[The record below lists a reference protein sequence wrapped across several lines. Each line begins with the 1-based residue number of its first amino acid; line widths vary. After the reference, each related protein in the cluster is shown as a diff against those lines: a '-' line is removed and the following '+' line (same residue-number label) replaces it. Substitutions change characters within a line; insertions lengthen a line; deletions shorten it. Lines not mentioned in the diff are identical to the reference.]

1 MVPLSRTAARFRKGG
16 CCDRK
21 GPSNVTVKQGNRG
34 EGERKDTESTTVCR
48 KGPMSVYVC
57 VCRLRSLADP
67 PRSSLG
73 LRRCGLFVPA
83 VMLSEHRIYE

>member
-57 VCRLRSLADP
+57 VCMQ
-67 PRSSLG
+67 
-73 LRRCGLFVPA
+73 VT
-83 VMLSEHRIYE
+83 

>member
-21 GPSNVTVKQGNRG
+21 GPSNVTVKRG
-34 EGERKDTESTTVCR
+34 SRRRGAGRHGEHSAGGD
-48 KGPMSVYVC
+48 VC